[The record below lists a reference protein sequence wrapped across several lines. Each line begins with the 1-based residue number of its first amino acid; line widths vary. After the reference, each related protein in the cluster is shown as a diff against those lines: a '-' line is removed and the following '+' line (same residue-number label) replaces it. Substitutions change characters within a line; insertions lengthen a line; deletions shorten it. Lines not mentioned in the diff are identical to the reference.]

1 MTLLWNSRGLWGR
14 EQLPIA
20 GETIAALSAGRFR
33 GKQHRSG
40 LRHVP
45 AYRPEQPPCAA
56 RPVRELL
63 VGDCVRKPI
72 DVASMPD
79 DIQRLARIQADPLP
93 RFASCSPAATV
104 CDRLKPACNQR

>member
-45 AYRPEQPPCAA
+45 AYRPEQPPVRGETRA
-56 RPVRELL
+56 RT
-63 VGDCVRKPI
+63 
-72 DVASMPD
+72 
-79 DIQRLARIQADPLP
+79 P
-93 RFASCSPAATV
+93 R
-104 CDRLKPACNQR
+104 R